1 MLTGWWDRLVPCSNK
16 IEGEFQNGTSQHF
29 VFMVLQAPHGFCLCP
44 QGKLELHPASL
55 GGSPRPA
62 DGSNPDSFQI
72 TTSALGPRV
81 VRFCICPLKVE
92 SQSSQVQQV
101 KDLALSPQWLAWVAP
116 GAQI

>member
-1 MLTGWWDRLVPCSNK
+1 MALPNTLSSWYYKLPMASATVSPWLLP
-16 IEGEFQNGTSQHF
+16 
-29 VFMVLQAPHGFCLCP
+29 LCP